1 MAINDIILI
10 MVTVKVDEETLK
22 KVEEDYKDN
31 IVTRNIGYIMFV
43 IKTESNIITAFNN
56 KKGMSFKITIQGDNA
71 TEIAKKYAK
80 SALLIP
86 KKEKKVKES
95 PYFIDVDSQIGS
107 DEVGTGDFLGPI
119 VVCAAYC
126 DHETMKLISKYDI
139 KDSKKLNDEKILEVV
154 PLLLKKV
161 HYEYKI
167 LTNDRYND
175 AVKKGFNMVKIKCIL
190 HNFVLT
196 KLHERCPYVQN
207 VYIDQF
213 TPEKNYYAYL
223 NDIEHI
229 TDGVVFRE
237 KGESY
242 FPSVALASC
251 IARYYFLMDMDF
263 ASKKINMRI
272 PLGAGDQ
279 VNVFA
284 KKYIE
289 KFGLDAFS
297 KLAKQNFKNYEEVT
311 STKLI

>member
-1 MAINDIILI
+1 MI
-10 MVTVKVDEETLK
+10 TVKVDEKTLK
-22 KVEEDYKDN
+22 QIELDYKDN
-31 IVTRNIGYIMFV
+31 IISRNIGYIMFV
-43 IKTESNIITAFNN
+43 IKTDLNIITAFNN
-56 KKGMSFKITIQGDNA
+56 KKGVSFKITIQGDNA
-71 TEIAKKYAK
+71 TNIAKKYAK

-86 KKEKKVKES
+86 KKEKKIKES
-95 PYFIDVDSQIGS
+95 PYFIDVDQQIGS

-126 DHETMKLISKYDI
+126 DHETMKIIAEHDI
-139 KDSKKLNDEKILEVV
+139 KDSKKMTDEKILEIV

-167 LTNDRYND
+167 LSNDRYND
-175 AVKKGFNMVKIKCIL
+175 AVKKGFNMVKIKCVL

-196 KLHERCPYVQN
+196 KLHKRCPYVHN

-223 NDIEHI
+223 NDVDHI

-251 IARYYFLMDMDF
+251 IARYYFLTDMEF
-263 ASKKINMRI
+263 NSKKIGMII
-272 PLGAGDQ
+272 PFGAGEQ
-279 VNVFA
+279 VNEFA
-284 KKYIE
+284 KKYIQ
-289 KFGLDAFS
+289 KFGLEAFS
-297 KLAKQNFKNYEEVT
+297 RLAKQNFKNYQEVI
-311 STKLI
+311 SVKLI